1 MRKPFLV
8 ALTALA
14 LVGCGGGG
22 GGDTPPPAA
31 GVCQLDDDGE
41 KAPGYPFDL
50 AKFRSDIL
58 SDLQTSCGSSGC
70 HAAPNGA
77 GSYSVWA
84 ANDKTC
90 PDIQSFKAFISKV
103 NNGQVLPANTIL
115 IKNLNGQDPHSPSF
129 AGQGI
134 LTEIEA
140 FVQAAY
146 DELNPGEDQTILFS
160 KDVFASKVQPA
171 LDASGCSGAVGCH
184 GQLPAGTAGLLINP
198 SPANPSAELD
208 QNFEALTKTKLID
221 QTLLDAADT
230 RLVFKAND
238 GHGTRLNAAGLAALD
253 AWIQAGLDVANE
265 DPGGTPIL
273 CADKGQFNIGVFEEE
288 IRPMLEGER
297 DYNDLDGGSVR
308 TGCARETCHQ
318 DPSFAG
324 AGKFYLKPGGTTEE
338 LINSFRCFVNPEN
351 PANSQV
357 LLCPL
362 NLSGCRSGARH
373 PGEDIFEDVFDLNYQ
388 KLLSYIYGSQAGASP
403 LDFAFFAKKI
413 NPIFSDPLQCAET
426 QTACADAGC
435 HEREFNGDASGGSNY
450 ALERDAV
457 EIEELQSNFIASANF
472 VLFQQ
477 PDQSSLVLY
486 PTNEIE
492 DVDNNVLAT
501 GDRHPGG
508 VCFDINS
515 QQVTDI
521 LKFAGGIRPNGEGFL
536 QDFLV
541 AGVFPANNVAD
552 NDIAGFDEETIAPTI
567 FEESGQSPEFNS
579 GEWDGLFSDVA
590 DVNLFD
596 AFPAAVGG
604 QNQLAYAVA
613 YMINTTGN
621 NLQVSVTATS
631 ENDLELFVDDNSDI
645 GLAGSEASVTVT
657 LPPFEESKAPTRI
670 LLKVLQKAGQD
681 FSFTMNFTDQ
691 NGVALTDDS
700 QELVFVLSGSNGGI

>member
-1 MRKPFLV
+1 MRKPFLM
-8 ALTALA
+8 ALTGLA
-14 LVGCGGGG
+14 LVGCGSDDGPP
-22 GGDTPPPAA
+22 TPPTQP

-50 AKFRSDIL
+50 EKFRADIL
-58 SDLQTSCGSSGC
+58 PDLQASCGAAGC
-70 HAAPNGA
+70 PAAPTGA
-77 GSYSVWA
+77 GSYSVWP

-90 PDIQSFKAFISKV
+90 PDIQSFKAFVGKV
-103 NNGQVLPANTIL
+103 NNGQILPANTIL

-129 AGQGI
+129 AGQPL

-140 FVQAAY
+140 FVQSAY
-146 DELNPGEDQTILFS
+146 DELNPGEDQTVLF
-160 KDVFASKVQPA
+160 DENVFAAKVQPA
-171 LDASGCSGAVGCH
+171 LDAAGCSGTNNCH
-184 GQLPAGTAGLLINP
+184 GTPPAGIAGLLITPN
-198 SPANPSAELD
+198 PANPSTQLD
-208 QNFEALTKTKLID
+208 DNFKALTSTKYID
-221 QTLLDAADT
+221 QTLTEAADT
-230 RLVFKAND
+230 RLRFKAQD
-238 GHGTRLNAAGLAALD
+238 GHGTRLSAAGLTELD

-265 DPGGTPIL
+265 DPGGGPIL
-273 CADKGQFNIGVFEEE
+273 CAEEGQFNLGVFEEE
-288 IRPMLEGER
+288 IRPMLEGEI
-297 DYNDLDGGSVR
+297 DYNDIDGGSVR
-308 TGCARETCHQ
+308 TGCARQTCHS

-324 AGKFYLKPGGTTEE
+324 AGKFYLKPGGSTDE
-338 LINSFRCFVNPEN
+338 LIDSFRCFVNTEN
-351 PANSQV
+351 PANSQL

-388 KLLSYIYGSQAGASP
+388 KLLSYIYASQAGASP

-450 ALERDAV
+450 ALDRDAV
-457 EIEELQSNFIASANF
+457 EIEELQSNFIASTNF
-472 VLFQQ
+472 VLFQN
-477 PDQSSLVLY
+477 PEQSSLVLY

-521 LKFAGGIRPNGEGFL
+521 IKFAGGIRPNGEGFL

-579 GEWDGLFSDVA
+579 GLWDGLFSAVA
-590 DVNLFD
+590 EVNLFD

-613 YMINTTGN
+613 YMVNTTGN
-621 NLQVSVTATS
+621 NLTVSVTASS
-631 ENDLELFVDDNSDI
+631 ENDMELFVGDNTDI
-645 GLAGSEASVTVT
+645 GLNGSEASVTVT
-657 LPPFEESKAPTRI
+657 LPPFEESKEPTRI

-681 FSFTMNFTDQ
+681 FSFTMNFTDE
-691 NGVALTDDS
+691 NGVALTDDT
-700 QELVFVLSGSNGGI
+700 QELVFVLSGRNGGI